1 MGLAEYL
8 ATHKMMYE
16 SAFAREHVDKLFE
29 QYAYTTLQ
37 ASVQL
42 AQER

>member
-8 ATHKMMYE
+8 ATNNMMYE
-16 SAFAREHVDKLFE
+16 SAFARDHIDKLFE

-37 ASVQL
+37 ASMQL